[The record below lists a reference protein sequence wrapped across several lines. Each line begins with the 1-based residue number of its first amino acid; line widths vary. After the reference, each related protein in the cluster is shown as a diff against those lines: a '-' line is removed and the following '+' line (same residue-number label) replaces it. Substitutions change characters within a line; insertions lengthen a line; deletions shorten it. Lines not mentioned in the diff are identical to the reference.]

1 MVVAQLVERS
11 LPTPKICGLN
21 PDIGKILS
29 TNCIIEKT
37 KINKKRPGM
46 AQLLKNLKMLSS
58 KANTKDR
65 NRFKRLD
72 LK

>member
-1 MVVAQLVERS
+1 MVEWS
-11 LPTPKICGLN
+11 LMTPKICGLN

-29 TNCIIEKT
+29 TNSLLEKT
-37 KINKKRPGM
+37 KMNEKRLGM
-46 AQLLKNLKMLSS
+46 AQLLKNLKMLST